1 MDTTAAADVAALLT
15 RYLISL
21 DNDELDDTWA
31 AELFTQDATV
41 DFPVSRHVGT
51 KGMADWHAES
61 LNVFERTQHLPGPAE
76 VTVDGDT
83 ARLRATLISTH
94 VHRKAPEGAGP
105 LFTTGT
111 GVFARAAR
119 TAAGWRLSALEFR
132 LVWMDGKPPGAA
144 AA

>member
-21 DNDELDDTWA
+21 DNDDLDDAWA
-31 AELFTQDATV
+31 AGLFTDDATV
-41 DFPVSRHVGT
+41 DFPVSRYVGL
-51 KGMADWHAES
+51 KGLADWHRES
-61 LNVFERTQHLPGPAE
+61 LNVFERTQHLQGPAE

-83 ARLRATLISTH
+83 ARLRSALISTH
-94 VHRKAPEGAGP
+94 VHRTVPQDAGP

-111 GVFARAAR
+111 GVFGQAVR
-119 TAAGWRLSALEFR
+119 TGAGWRLSALEFR

-144 AA
+144 A